1 MIQLLMLTFFVITL
15 LGLSRSILII
25 LGFYKD
31 PILHSFEQYGPN
43 ERLPLPLFTLLLW
56 AGAFTITFSVWS
68 SAAFGVNFPM
78 AGLGAA
84 LIVAGISGMYWYS
97 TVSRWYYRVFPY
109 PRWHHELLSRTTRY
123 ERRRIAYMWLH
134 LPFRLRLTYNSS
146 DTSFYLWADFVIM
159 GTIRDEE
166 TELYDE
172 AFYAGR

>member
-1 MIQLLMLTFFVITL
+1 MIQLLMLTFFVVTL

-43 ERLPLPLFTLLLW
+43 ERLPLPLITLLLW

-84 LIVAGISGMYWYS
+84 LIVAGISGMYWYP
-97 TVSRWYYRVFPY
+97 TVSKWYYRVFPY
-109 PRWHHELLSRTTRY
+109 PRWHQELLSRTTRY

-146 DTSFYLWADFVIM
+146 DTSFFLWADFVIM

-166 TELYDE
+166 SELYDE